1 MARSRRGLE
10 RTNVRDSPPAAA
22 SRKIHRRHVIERN
35 VTKKFVSTKRQT
47 PILGCGRT
55 HRECRPPVLHARVTS
70 LERAIVNPFLTQG
83 SLNAGTCITM
93 LTEVPQLEQQA
104 IPCASIPN

>member
-1 MARSRRGLE
+1 FRPHRFSIPTEYPAEKISEAVKESRDVARSRRGLE
-10 RTNVRDSPPAAA
+10 RTNVRDGPPAAA

-55 HRECRPPVLHARVTS
+55 HRECRQQFLHTLSLAKRAMESPPLTP
-70 LERAIVNPFLTQG
+70 ER
-83 SLNAGTCITM
+83 S
-93 LTEVPQLEQQA
+93 
-104 IPCASIPN
+104 